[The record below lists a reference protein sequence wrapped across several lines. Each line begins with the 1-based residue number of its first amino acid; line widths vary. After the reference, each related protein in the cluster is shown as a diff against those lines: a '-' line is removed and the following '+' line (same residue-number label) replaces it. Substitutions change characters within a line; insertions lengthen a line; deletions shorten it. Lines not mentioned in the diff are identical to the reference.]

1 MSGWLRRLPI
11 FWQTLLLVLAC
22 LLVAQAMSIAMFVS
36 VRPPRPQ
43 VYPMGDI
50 AEALGAPRHG
60 RDDDDTPRL
69 ATQLTRSAPTAD
81 TEGMVTDSSMV
92 SRLAERLGVPVSCVR
107 LFYEADQSA
116 TYPFR
121 FKKVDSGVPIR
132 HGEPMFFNTVLA
144 GVQKDGV
151 WRVVRTPDKPW
162 ISPWQQRTVLW
173 FVLSALMVLPLAFL
187 FARQLASPIRRFA
200 AAADRVGHDPRAP
213 AVPVGGPAEVRLAAQ
228 ALTAMQLR
236 LSETLAERTA
246 MIAAIAHDL
255 RTPLARI
262 AFRIETAP
270 DALRK
275 PVQSDVEQMRAMI
288 AATIG
293 FVRGVHVGEKKG
305 LDLLA
310 LVQRIASHCH
320 EMGSKVSV
328 AGSPAWV
335 EGDSVALERLFQNII
350 DNALAYA
357 GSAEITVIADEGRA
371 CVKVAD
377 RGPGLP
383 EPMLDDAFRP
393 FNRGDPSR
401 SRQTG
406 GIGLGLAIARS
417 IAAEHGGTVTAANR
431 DGGGLVVTTE
441 FPAAPHLAP
450 AS

>member
-1 MSGWLRRLPI
+1 MSRWLRGLPI

-22 LLVAQAMSIAMFVS
+22 LLVAQGMSIAMFVS
-36 VRPPRPQ
+36 IPPPRPQ

-50 AEALGAPRHG
+50 AEALGAPKHG

-69 ATQLTRSAPTAD
+69 GIQTSAAAPVAD
-81 TEGMVTDSSMV
+81 TAGMVTDAGMV
-92 SRLAERLGVPVSCVR
+92 RRLAERLGVPVSCVR

-121 FKKVDSGVPIR
+121 VKQLDGGVPIR

-144 GVQKDGV
+144 GVKRDGQ
-151 WRVVRTPDKPW
+151 WHVVRTPDKPW
-162 ISPWQQRTVLW
+162 ISPWQKRTILW
-173 FVLSALMVLPLAFL
+173 FFLSALLALPLAFL
-187 FARQLASPIRRFA
+187 FARQLALPIRRFA

-228 ALTAMQLR
+228 ALTAMQGR
-236 LSETLAERTA
+236 LSDTLAERTA
-246 MIAAIAHDL
+246 MIGAIAHDL

-270 DALRK
+270 EALRT
-275 PVQSDVEQMRAMI
+275 PVQGDVEQMRAMI

-293 FVRGVHVGEKKG
+293 FVRGVQVGEKVR

-310 LVQRIASHCH
+310 LLERIANHCH
-320 EMGSKVSV
+320 EMGHKVSV
-328 AGSPAWV
+328 AGVPGWV
-335 EGDSVALERLFQNII
+335 EGDPVALERLFQNIV
-350 DNALAYA
+350 DNAITYA
-357 GSAEITVIADEGRA
+357 GSAEITVGRRGDYA
-371 CVKVAD
+371 RVTVAD

-383 EPMLDDAFRP
+383 EAMLDDAFRP

-406 GIGLGLAIARS
+406 GIGLGLSIARS

-431 DGGGLVVTTE
+431 SGGGLVITVE
-441 FPAAPHLAP
+441 FPAAT
-450 AS
+450 